1 MKCLRACIYASY
13 IVFGLLP
20 ECNMKLN
27 LGSGGVVPGAKLQT
41 TSIWL
46 LNDRSNLH
54 VSARM
59 LETGGFRIDR
69 S

>member
-1 MKCLRACIYASY
+1 
-13 IVFGLLP
+13 
-20 ECNMKLN
+20 MKLN